1 MKSTWMTLFAIVLLA
16 GCGGESPEPEVDTS
30 VSDSP
35 KPAVD
40 RSTSGGLSSAE
51 LAAEPTSGGYQE
63 LEWDDLIP
71 LDWQPDKLMSD
82 LDADTLSDDDPRAQE
97 LMEKLQALWREA
109 PVVQELNARRVRLPG
124 FVVPLDMDASSMG
137 EFLLVPYFGACI
149 HVPPPPRNQTV
160 YVETAKGAEYQGELF
175 DTVWVS
181 GVLAVESSSSDMGDA
196 GYRIDAL
203 EVAPYQE
210 AEEMLR

>member
-1 MKSTWMTLFAIVLLA
+1 MPLFARGLRWRIA
-16 GCGGESPEPEVDTS
+16 RTRVDTS

-137 EFLLVPYFGACI
+137 NFCWCLTSGPASMFLHRRAIQTGLCRRQRKV
-149 HVPPPPRNQTV
+149 RNTK
-160 YVETAKGAEYQGELF
+160 A
-175 DTVWVS
+175 
-181 GVLAVESSSSDMGDA
+181 SSS
-196 GYRIDAL
+196 I
-203 EVAPYQE
+203 P
-210 AEEMLR
+210 